1 MAVGR
6 GKKGG
11 PRDEPRTPAQNRR
24 GRALGSRQPGW
35 PLGWPYPTWALGGR
49 ASITGQHTDTMGR
62 ACIPFYPVGN
72 PDENRCG
79 AKGKILKAACESSGT
94 HDTGR
99 QKSLSITS
107 MNTVVSA
114 QTDTLMMTSE
124 QGEGEETQSHLQ
136 NTDQKSTG
144 IPRLFSGK
152 GAGKLDFSHNEMFI
166 TGTSKDILQ
175 EGERAQK
182 GHGERTDG
190 EPHADKGERGGE
202 HPRPGHAT
210 VKPHFSPGRQ
220 TRGPPRG
227 SCSAFTPWQVQAEPD
242 TRPLCSHSGKGFLY
256 LWF

>member
-1 MAVGR
+1 MAVGQ

-79 AKGKILKAACESSGT
+79 AKGKILKAACESFGT

-190 EPHADKGERGGE
+190 EPHADKGERRERPAGE
-202 HPRPGHAT
+202 RGAESTHGPAT
-210 VKPHFSPGRQ
+210 RQ
-220 TRGPPRG
+220 
-227 SCSAFTPWQVQAEPD
+227 
-242 TRPLCSHSGKGFLY
+242 
-256 LWF
+256 